1 MIKDFVK
8 GGCIFTLKDLIEA
21 TLDVGTCANYDMR
34 ELALDVA
41 MACLEQS
48 SVREQAVTTVLFR
61 AMLKTLD
68 TPTEA
73 DDSKYKLQLFVKDIY
88 HLLQE
93 YGWPRLRPDVKD
105 ILRLYEHNMGVCL
118 LGGDE
123 QSDTPR
129 SKMLASF
136 TNFTLCRKLGWLF
149 AKYGSL
155 DDAKNKLLES
165 YATENKTQV
174 LAACATLICAASEI
188 VTLDDADDADAEAA
202 HDLLFTCL
210 ELLEILNKRY

>member
-8 GGCIFTLKDLIEA
+8 GGCTFALKDLMEA
-21 TLDVGTCANYDMR
+21 TLDVGTCVNYDMR

-68 TPTEA
+68 TPNEA
-73 DDSKYKLQLFVKDIY
+73 DDGKYKLQLFAKDVY
-88 HLLQE
+88 NLLQE
-93 YGWPRLRPDVKD
+93 YGWPTLRPDVKD

-123 QSDTPR
+123 QSDMPR
-129 SKMLASF
+129 SKMLAAF

-149 AKYGSL
+149 AKYDQL
-155 DDAKNKLLES
+155 RDAKNKLLES

-174 LAACATLICAASEI
+174 LAACATLICTASEI
-188 VTLDDADDADAEAA
+188 CGLDDADAEAA

-210 ELLEILNKRY
+210 DLLELLNKRY

>member
-8 GGCIFTLKDLIEA
+8 GGCSFTLKDLMEA
-21 TLDVGTCANYDMR
+21 TLEVGTCANYDMR

-41 MACLEQS
+41 MACLEPAAI
-48 SVREQAVTTVLFR
+48 REHAVTTVLFK
-61 AMLKTLD
+61 AMLRTLD
-68 TPTEA
+68 APAEVSTESRHEVQFFA
-73 DDSKYKLQLFVKDIY
+73 RDIY
-88 HLLQE
+88 YLLQE
-93 YGWPRLRPDVKD
+93 YGWPMLRPDVKD
-105 ILRLYEHNMGVCL
+105 ILRVYEHNMGVCL

-136 TNFTLCRKLGWLF
+136 TNFTLCRKLDWLF
-149 AKYGSL
+149 SKYDQL
-155 DDAKNKLLES
+155 RDAKNKLLEA

-188 VTLDDADDADAEAA
+188 VTLDDADAEAA

>member
-8 GGCIFTLKDLIEA
+8 GGCAFALKDLMEA
-21 TLDVGTCANYDMR
+21 TLDVGTCVNYDMR
-34 ELALDVA
+34 ELAFDVA
-41 MACLEQS
+41 MACLEPA
-48 SVREQAVTTVLFR
+48 SVREQAVTAVLFR
-61 AMLKTLD
+61 TVLKTLG

-73 DDSKYKLQLFVKDIY
+73 DDDKYKLQLFAKDIY

-93 YGWPRLRPDVKD
+93 YGWPTLRPDVKD
-105 ILRLYEHNMGVCL
+105 ILRVYEHSMGVCL

-129 SKMLASF
+129 SKMLAAF

-149 AKYGSL
+149 TKYGNL
-155 DDAKNKLLES
+155 CDAKNKLLES
-165 YATENKTQV
+165 YVTENKTQV
-174 LAACATLICAASEI
+174 LAACAVLICAASEI
-188 VTLDDADDADAEAA
+188 VTLDDADAEAA

-210 ELLEILNKRY
+210 ELLELLNKRY

>member
-8 GGCIFTLKDLIEA
+8 GGCSFTLKDLMEA
-21 TLDVGTCANYDMR
+21 TLEVGTCANHDMR
-34 ELALDVA
+34 ELAFDVA
-41 MACLEQS
+41 MACLEQAAI
-48 SVREQAVTTVLFR
+48 REQAVTTVLFR

-68 TPTEA
+68 APAEVSTESRHEVQFFA
-73 DDSKYKLQLFVKDIY
+73 RDIY

-93 YGWPRLRPDVKD
+93 YGWPMLRPDVKD
-105 ILRLYEHNMGVCL
+105 ILRVYEHNSGVCL

-129 SKMLASF
+129 SKMLAAF

-149 AKYGSL
+149 AKYDQL
-155 DDAKNKLLES
+155 RDAKSKLLES

-174 LAACATLICAASEI
+174 LAACATLICAASE
-188 VTLDDADDADAEAA
+188 VCGLDDAEDDAEAA

>member
-8 GGCIFTLKDLIEA
+8 GGCSFTLKDLMEA
-21 TLDVGTCANYDMR
+21 TLEVGTCANYDMR

-48 SVREQAVTTVLFR
+48 SVREHAVTAVLFR

-68 TPTEA
+68 TPNEA
-73 DDSKYKLQLFVKDIY
+73 DDGKYKLRLFIKDMY

-93 YGWPRLRPDVKD
+93 YGWPMLRPDVKD
-105 ILRLYEHNMGVCL
+105 ILRVYEHNMGVCL

-136 TNFTLCRKLGWLF
+136 TNFTLCRKLDWLF
-149 AKYGSL
+149 SKYDQL
-155 DDAKNKLLES
+155 RDAKNRLLEA
-165 YATENKTQV
+165 YATEDKTRV

-188 VTLDDADDADAEAA
+188 VTLDDADAEAA

>member
-8 GGCIFTLKDLIEA
+8 GGCTFALKDLMEA
-21 TLDVGTCANYDMR
+21 TLDVGTCVNYDMR

-48 SVREQAVTTVLFR
+48 SVREQAVTNVLFR

-68 TPTEA
+68 TPIEA
-73 DDSKYKLQLFVKDIY
+73 DDGKYKLQLFAKDLY
-88 HLLQE
+88 NLLQE
-93 YGWPRLRPDVKD
+93 YGWPTLRPDVKD

-123 QSDTPR
+123 QSDMPR
-129 SKMLASF
+129 SKMLVAF

-149 AKYGSL
+149 AKYNSL

-174 LAACATLICAASEI
+174 LAACATLICAASE
-188 VTLDDADDADAEAA
+188 VCGLDDADADDA
-202 HDLLFTCL
+202 HDLLFMVLDLL
-210 ELLEILNKRY
+210 ELLNKRY

>member
-8 GGCIFTLKDLIEA
+8 GGCTFALKDMMKA
-21 TLDVGTCANYDMR
+21 TLDVGTCVNYDMR

-41 MACLEQS
+41 MACLES
-48 SVREQAVTTVLFR
+48 ASVREQAVTTVLFR

-68 TPTEA
+68 VPNEA
-73 DDSKYKLQLFVKDIY
+73 DDGKYKLQLFAKDLY
-88 HLLQE
+88 NMLQE
-93 YGWPRLRPDVKD
+93 YGWPTLRPDVKD
-105 ILRLYEHNMGVCL
+105 ILRLYMGVCL

-123 QSDTPR
+123 QSDMPR
-129 SKMLASF
+129 SKMLAAF

-149 AKYGSL
+149 SKYGSL

-188 VTLDDADDADAEAA
+188 CDLDDADAEAG

-210 ELLEILNKRY
+210 DLLELLNKRY

>member
-8 GGCIFTLKDLIEA
+8 GGCAFALKDLMEA
-21 TLDVGTCANYDMR
+21 TIEVGTCVNYDMR

-41 MACLEQS
+41 MACLEPA
-48 SVREQAVTTVLFR
+48 SVREQAVTAVIFRTV
-61 AMLKTLD
+61 LKTLG

-73 DDSKYKLQLFVKDIY
+73 DGDKYKLQLFAKDIY

-93 YGWPRLRPDVKD
+93 YGWPTLRPDVKD
-105 ILRLYEHNMGVCL
+105 ILRVYEHSMGVCL

-129 SKMLASF
+129 SKMLAAF
-136 TNFTLCRKLGWLF
+136 TNALCRKLGWLF
-149 AKYGSL
+149 AKYSSL
-155 DDAKNKLLES
+155 DDAKNKLLEA
-165 YATENKTQV
+165 YATENETQV
-174 LAACATLICAASEI
+174 LAACAKLICAASE
-188 VTLDDADDADAEAA
+188 VCGLDDADAEAA

-210 ELLEILNKRY
+210 ELLELLNKRY